1 MTRAPRRRPRFAAL
15 LVGAVLAVLA
25 PAVAWADPT
34 DVERARELVDAGK
47 IVPFGV
53 ILNHAR
59 ERHPGRVIKVKF
71 EEVGEEYRYEVEVI
85 DEEGVVWA
93 LIFDAHTGDL
103 IETVEESEEIR
114 RDKEH

>member
-1 MTRAPRRRPRFAAL
+1 MTRAPHRRPRCAAL
-15 LVGAVLAVLA
+15 LLGALLALLGA
-25 PAVAWADPT
+25 ASARADAT

-47 IVPFGV
+47 IVPFGI
-53 ILNHAR
+53 ILNHTR

-71 EEVGEEYRYEVEVI
+71 EEVGEQYRYELEVI
-85 DEEGVVWA
+85 DDEGVVWA

-103 IETVEESEEIR
+103 IQTMEESEEIR